1 MAWGRLL
8 RGYFRAACHGTARPG
23 KLEACT
29 ARHFAYATNDNE
41 DDTHAMSTRIYT
53 HEACFEHRPGPHH
66 PESPE
71 RLRAVLEALKTPE
84 FAQADWCE
92 APLGTFEQVALIHTP
107 DYVQNVR
114 ELAPQDGYRALDAG
128 DTIMSPGTLEAVMR
142 CVGAACAG
150 VDDVVSRAADNV
162 FCATRPCGHHAEAD
176 RAMGFCVFNQAA
188 IAALHARQRH
198 GVQRVA
204 VVDFDVHHGNGTQNS
219 FYDDADLFYGSC
231 HQSPFYPG
239 TGARHEAGVAGNIVN
254 IPLARG
260 CSSATFR
267 AAMTDQLLPALREFA
282 PELLIISAG
291 FDAHHLDPLGGL
303 RFTDED
309 YHWITQELLK
319 VADASAQGRVV
330 SVLEGGYS
338 LDGLASGT
346 AAHVRALMG
355 R

>member
-1 MAWGRLL
+1 MNTL
-8 RGYFRAACHGTARPG
+8 
-23 KLEACT
+23 
-29 ARHFAYATNDNE
+29 
-41 DDTHAMSTRIYT
+41 IYT

-71 RLRAVLEALKTPE
+71 RLHAVLQALQTPE
-84 FAQADWCE
+84 FAAAVWRD
-92 APLGTFEQVALIHTP
+92 APLGSFEQVLHIHTP
-107 DYVQNVR
+107 DYVETVQAMSPIN
-114 ELAPQDGYRALDAG
+114 GYRALDAG

-150 VDDVVSRAADNV
+150 VDDVVAKAAVNV

-176 RAMGFCVFNQAA
+176 QAMGFCVFNQAA
-188 IAALHARQRH
+188 IAALHARAQH
-198 GVQRVA
+198 GIKRIA

-219 FYDDADLFYGSC
+219 FYGDADLFYGSC
-231 HQSPFYPG
+231 HQAQFYPG
-239 TGARHEAGVAGNIVN
+239 TGARHETGVANNIVN
-254 IPLARG
+254 IPFPRG
-260 CSSATFR
+260 TGSAGFR
-267 AAMTDQLLPALREFA
+267 AAMEKEMLPALREFA

-303 RFTDED
+303 KFTDED
-309 YHWITQELLK
+309 FHWITRELMK
-319 VADASAQGRVV
+319 VADETAAGRVV

-338 LDGLASGT
+338 MDGLASGT

>member
-1 MAWGRLL
+1 MMLMNTL
-8 RGYFRAACHGTARPG
+8 
-23 KLEACT
+23 
-29 ARHFAYATNDNE
+29 
-41 DDTHAMSTRIYT
+41 IYT

-71 RLRAVLEALKTPE
+71 RLAAVLQALKTPE
-84 FAQADWCE
+84 FADAVWRE
-92 APLGTFEQVALIHTP
+92 APMGSFEQVLQFHTP
-107 DYVQNVR
+107 EYVENVQA
-114 ELAPQDGYRALDAG
+114 LSPQEGYRALDGG
-128 DTIMSPGTLEAVMR
+128 DTIMSSGTLDAVMR
-142 CVGAACAG
+142 WVGAACAG
-150 VDDVVSRAADNV
+150 VDDVVAGAAGNV
-162 FCATRPCGHHAEAD
+162 FCATRPCGHHAESD

-198 GVQRVA
+198 GIQRVA

-219 FYDDADLFYGSC
+219 FHEDADLFYGSC
-231 HQSPFYPG
+231 HQSQFYPG
-239 TGARHEAGVAGNIVN
+239 TGARHETGVANNIVN

-267 AAMTDQLLPALREFA
+267 AAMNDRMLPALRAFA

-303 RFTDED
+303 QFTDDD
-309 YHWITQELLK
+309 YHWITRELMK
-319 VADASAQGRVV
+319 VADATAGGRVV

-338 LDGLASGT
+338 LEGLASGT
-346 AAHVRALMG
+346 AAHVRALLG